1 MEQEKLI
8 VAVDGYSSTGKSTVS
23 KRLAARLGYT
33 YIDTGAMYRMVTYRA
48 MQEGIL
54 REGEVDDDR
63 LKRLLAGM
71 IFDFRYNARAACY
84 ESYLDGRCVEEE
96 IRGLPVSN
104 RVSLI
109 ASLAYVREVLVRKQ
123 REMALEG
130 GVVMDGR
137 DIGSVVF
144 PRADVKFFMTA
155 SPEVR
160 ARRRY
165 EEMVAGGVAVS
176 YEEVE
181 ANVLHRD
188 YTDAHRAASPLVK
201 TPDAI
206 EIDTS
211 EMTVEEEVEQMLGV
225 IRARHESRD

>member
-1 MEQEKLI
+1 MEQTRLI
-8 VAVDGYSSTGKSTVS
+8 IAVDGYSSTGKSTVS

-54 REGEVDDDR
+54 RDGKVDDDR
-63 LKRLLAGM
+63 LKHALTAMR
-71 IFDFRYNARAACY
+71 FDFKYNTRTGHH
-84 ESYLDGRCVEEE
+84 ESYLDGKQVDAE
-96 IRGLPVSN
+96 IRGLAVSN
-104 RVSLI
+104 NVSLI
-109 ASLAYVREVLVRKQ
+109 SALAYVREVLVSKQ
-123 REMALEG
+123 REMGREG

-155 SPEVR
+155 SPATR

-165 EEMVAGGVAVS
+165 EEMRATNETVS

-181 ANVLHRD
+181 ANVLYRD
-188 YTDAHRAASPLVK
+188 HADSSRAASPLIK
-201 TPDAI
+201 TRDAI

-211 EMTVEEEVEQMLGV
+211 ETTIEEEVEQMLAV
-225 IRARHESRD
+225 IHARHASRD